1 MSLWRARLVTG
12 PRSACFK
19 AYHVAP
25 VRQVDQPQ
33 AEREG
38 MAEMTQA
45 VDSGRI
51 SQSRLR
57 DALARIIRLKVALGL
72 LTLPAS

>member
-1 MSLWRARLVTG
+1 
-12 PRSACFK
+12 
-19 AYHVAP
+19 
-25 VRQVDQPQ
+25 
-33 AEREG
+33 
-38 MAEMTQA
+38 MTQA